1 VTDHIV
7 IGDIR
12 PRVQYT
18 ADGTQTAF
26 TYPFP
31 IFAPADLKVYLGE
44 ALQAAGFAVDGAGQS
59 AGGNVTFAAAPAA
72 GTRVTL
78 VRALAI
84 ARTTDFQEGGAFR
97 AKTLNDELDRQTA
110 FIQEVGE
117 RIERAIVAA
126 PTESAAPL
134 VLPPPALRANAYL
147 GFDAAGTPIAS
158 PGTPPAP
165 FSAALTPFVQA
176 PTLTAARQILGALGN
191 ERLAKAAAYTVAN
204 ADKAKTIA
212 CAGAPWTLTFDTPL
226 AYDADFAVL
235 VLGENDTRA
244 IKIHFNTGGADFW
257 LYPKQTAL
265 IFRQGSGWYIVRP
278 ERWRLSTGLAIHVD
292 PTAGSDAND
301 GLAAGPGN
309 ALATF
314 VAARDIVCRV
324 LDFNGQL
331 VTIKYADGTHSVPI
345 VIGATHNWVGGGQ
358 MRIEGNVTT
367 PSSCI
372 LNVTNSDAIQIEGR
386 KAGPVLLRGFKITTN
401 GAGNGV
407 NLSGGAWAQLENG
420 LDFAATA
427 YGHIYLGGSSMLQLV
442 GNYAISGGASL
453 HFTVDQ
459 SSFVSVVG
467 SIGITLTGSPAFANQ
482 FARCLENSY
491 LHLVGASFSGTA
503 VGMRYLAQY
512 NGVIQTGGGGANFL
526 PGTSAGVASNGGQ
539 YV

>member
-1 VTDHIV
+1 MPDHIV

-44 ALQAAGFAVDGAGQS
+44 ALQGAGFTVNGAGQS
-59 AGGNVTFAAAPAA
+59 AGGTVTFAAAPAA

-191 ERLAKAAAYTVAN
+191 ERLAKAAAYAVAN

-212 CAGAPWTLTFDTPL
+212 CAGGPWTLTFDTPL

-244 IKIHFNTGGADFW
+244 IKIHFNSGGADFW

-265 IFRQGSGWYIVRP
+265 IYRQGSAWYAARP
-278 ERWRLSTGLAIHVD
+278 ERWRLPGSITIYVD
-292 PTAGSDAND
+292 GTNGNNAND
-301 GLAAGPGN
+301 GLAAGVGN
-309 ALATF
+309 ALASMQAASDLVERAIDTAGF
-314 VAARDIVCRV
+314 TVTVQVANGTYTASTSLGAVYGGGEAIVRGDETTPANV
-324 LDFNGQL
+324 LVS
-331 VTIKYADGTHSVPI
+331 VTNDYCFKRIGPKPGYWHVRGFELRTTGGGSALFAQDGATLYFQKLKFGACASSG
-345 VIGATHNWVGGGQ
+345 IGAH
-358 MRIEGNVTT
+358 R
-367 PSSCI
+367 S
-372 LNVTNSDAIQIEGR
+372 
-386 KAGPVLLRGFKITTN
+386 GFIN
-401 GAGNGV
+401 
-407 NLSGGAWAQLENG
+407 
-420 LDFAATA
+420 AT
-427 YGHIYLGGSSMLQLV
+427 GSFE
-442 GNYAISGGASL
+442 ISGNMPAWIVASAGSFIDVAGAI
-453 HFTVDQ
+453 V
-459 SSFVSVVG
+459 
-467 SIGITLTGSPAFANQ
+467 TLTGTPAWSGQ
-482 FARCLENSY
+482 GIY
-491 LHLVGASFSGTA
+491 ASRGSVVEVHAMTFSGTA
-503 VGMRYLAQY
+503 TGTRYSVESNA
-512 NGVIQTGGGGANFL
+512 IIFTGGGGASYL
-526 PGTSAGVASNGGQ
+526 PGNGAGGSSGGGQ
-539 YV
+539 YI